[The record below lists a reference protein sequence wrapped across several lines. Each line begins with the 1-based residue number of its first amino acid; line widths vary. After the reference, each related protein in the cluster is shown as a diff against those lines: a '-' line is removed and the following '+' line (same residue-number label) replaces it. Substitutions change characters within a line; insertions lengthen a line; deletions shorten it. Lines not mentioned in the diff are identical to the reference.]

1 MFEKDKMCL
10 MSATDYDDVDEF
22 IDIALNSIF
31 PSTEEIEPEIL
42 KEITNFL
49 EDNESRVP
57 SEDAEIVR
65 GEIRKALIHF
75 KNRPYLF
82 NMRRKM
88 ELMLRGDDNWKRFT
102 IAPASFLLE
111 LRKAGLNNEEI
122 DLLQSSFKTAE
133 KSYSLYKTI
142 PSP

>member
-1 MFEKDKMCL
+1 MIASE
-10 MSATDYDDVDEF
+10 YDDVDEF

-31 PSTEEIEPEIL
+31 PSTEEIEPQIL

-49 EDNESRVP
+49 EDSETRVP
-57 SEDAEIVR
+57 LEDAEIVR
-65 GEIRKALIHF
+65 GEVRKALIHF

-88 ELMLRGDDNWKRFT
+88 ETLLRGDDNWKRFI
-102 IAPASFLLE
+102 IAPASFLVE

-122 DLLQSSFKTAE
+122 DLLQNSFKSAE
-133 KSYSLYKTI
+133 QSYSRLKTI
-142 PSP
+142 PTPKSH

>member
-1 MFEKDKMCL
+1 MIASE
-10 MSATDYDDVDEF
+10 YDDVDEF

-31 PSTEEIEPEIL
+31 PSTKGIEPQIL

-49 EDNESRVP
+49 EDSETRVP
-57 SEDAEIVR
+57 LEDAEIVR

-88 ELMLRGDDNWKRFT
+88 ETLLRGDDNWKRFM
-102 IAPASFLLE
+102 IAPASLLEE

-122 DLLQSSFKTAE
+122 DLLRSSFKSAE
-133 KSYSLYKTI
+133 KSYSIFKSI
-142 PSP
+142 PTPSSN

>member
-1 MFEKDKMCL
+1 
-10 MSATDYDDVDEF
+10 MSATDCDDVDEF
-22 IDIALNSIF
+22 LDIALNIIF
-31 PSTEEIEPEIL
+31 PSSEAIEPQIL

-49 EDNESRVP
+49 EDSETRVP

-75 KNRPYLF
+75 KNRPYLY
-82 NMRRKM
+82 NVRRKM
-88 ELMLRGDDNWKRFT
+88 ETLLRGDDNWKRFV
-102 IAPASFLLE
+102 IAPASFIEE

-122 DLLQSSFKTAE
+122 DLLKSSFKTAE
-133 KSYSLYKTI
+133 ESYSLYKTI

>member
-1 MFEKDKMCL
+1 MIASE
-10 MSATDYDDVDEF
+10 YDDVDEF

-31 PSTEEIEPEIL
+31 PSTEEIEPQIL
-42 KEITNFL
+42 KEITHFL
-49 EDNESRVP
+49 EDNETRVP
-57 SEDAEIVR
+57 LKDAEIVR

-88 ELMLRGDDNWKRFT
+88 ETLLRGEGNWRRFM
-102 IAPASFLLE
+102 IAPDSFLEE

-122 DLLQSSFKTAE
+122 GLLQSSFKSAK
-133 KSYSLYKTI
+133 KSYSRFKTI
-142 PSP
+142 PSPKSH

>member
-1 MFEKDKMCL
+1 MIASE
-10 MSATDYDDVDEF
+10 YDDVDEF
-22 IDIALNSIF
+22 IDITLNSIF
-31 PSTEEIEPEIL
+31 PSTEGIEPQIL

-49 EDNESRVP
+49 EDNETRVP
-57 SEDAEIVR
+57 LEDAAIVR

-88 ELMLRGDDNWKRFT
+88 ETLLRGDDNWKRFM
-102 IAPASFLLE
+102 IAPASFIEE

-122 DLLQSSFKTAE
+122 DLLQSSFKSAE
-133 KSYSLYKTI
+133 KSYSLFKTI
-142 PSP
+142 PSPKSK

>member
-1 MFEKDKMCL
+1 MIASE
-10 MSATDYDDVDEF
+10 YDDVDEF

-31 PSTEEIEPEIL
+31 PSTKGIEPQIL

-49 EDNESRVP
+49 EDSETRVP
-57 SEDAEIVR
+57 LEDAEIVR

-88 ELMLRGDDNWKRFT
+88 EKLLRGDDNWKRFM
-102 IAPASFLLE
+102 IAPASLLEE

-122 DLLQSSFKTAE
+122 DLLRSSFKSAE
-133 KSYSLYKTI
+133 KSYSIFKSI
-142 PSP
+142 PTPSSN

>member
-1 MFEKDKMCL
+1 
-10 MSATDYDDVDEF
+10 MSTLNYEEFDDF

-31 PSTEEIEPEIL
+31 PSSEEIEPEIL
-42 KEITNFL
+42 KEITHFL
-49 EDNESRVP
+49 EDNEGRVP
-57 SEDAEIVR
+57 PEDAEIVR

-88 ELMLRGDDNWKRFT
+88 ETLLRGDDNWKRFV
-102 IAPASFLLE
+102 IAPSSLINE

-122 DLLQSSFKTAE
+122 EILQTSFRSAE
-133 KSYSLYKTI
+133 ASYTTYKSI